1 MTGLG
6 VLSFENSKL
15 LVEEHSSHIQVPW
28 LFIKGSIFD
37 FLALL
42 RTKNLFLA
50 KSMDRDAANLLQE
63 VLFVDGKPV
72 FLPVPSG
79 LIVVLPLIAAQQ
91 TLDRVGSESVMGW
104 AQAREVV
111 RRFMDHLYAHSI
123 FIVEARDGAGA
134 LVQEK
139 TRVNNLYL
147 RLRQPAAPVAQGTAS
162 AAQSGETPK

>member
-6 VLSFENSKL
+6 VLSFENAKL
-15 LVEEHSSHIQVPW
+15 LVEEHSPHIQVPW

-42 RTKNLFLA
+42 RTRNLFLA

-72 FLPVPSG
+72 FLPVLSG
-79 LIVVLPLIAAQQ
+79 LIVVLPLITAQG
-91 TLDRVGSESVMGW
+91 TLDKIGSDSVMGW

-111 RRFMDHLYAHSI
+111 RRFLDHLYAHSI

-147 RLRQPAAPVAQGTAS
+147 RLRQPAAPVTAP
-162 AAQSGETPK
+162 AVQSGETPK